1 MRSPG
6 AMDRSRGSVADN
18 LELIENRPPSVAKL
32 FWDRVAATPD
42 IEAFRK
48 PTADG
53 WSSYSWREV
62 GDRVRELAAGLLSLG
77 IRQED
82 RVAIASGTRVEWIF
96 ADLAIM
102 CSGAAT
108 TTVYPTT
115 PPSDVAYILG
125 DAGVRVVFAENDEQI
140 AKIREHRAT
149 LPALEM
155 VVTFDGTADGDLVIT
170 LDDLADRGRKL
181 LAERPNAV
189 DVASAAVGPD
199 SLATLMYTSGT
210 TGRPKGVRLAN
221 DCWVY
226 EGVAVAST
234 GILRPDD
241 LQYLWLPLS
250 HSFGKVLLA
259 AQLAVGMSSAVD
271 GDIPRL
277 VDNLAVV
284 RPTFMAGAPRIFEKV
299 YARVLTSV
307 EEEGGIK
314 LKIFNWAFSV
324 GKQYSAEVRAGRQP
338 NALLAMQYRLA
349 DRLVFSKL
357 RNRFGGR
364 VRFFVSGSAPL
375 SKDIAEWFHAA
386 NILILEGYGLTESSA
401 GTFVNRPEHW
411 KFGTVGP
418 VFGGTEVRIAEDG
431 EVLLRGPGIM
441 RGYHNMPDET
451 AEALDADGWLHTGD
465 VGELDDEGFLRIT
478 DRKKDL
484 IKTSGGKYVAPQN
497 IEVLFKAVCPYASQI
512 VVHGDQ
518 RNYCTAL
525 IAVDAEAIQ
534 PWAEQNGLAE
544 VPYEALVQRS
554 EVRALFAGHIKELN
568 ERLPRWETIKDFT
581 ILPAD
586 LTIEA
591 GELTP
596 SLKLKRRVVEQKYG
610 DLLDA
615 MYSQAAR

>member
-1 MRSPG
+1 
-6 AMDRSRGSVADN
+6 VTEN

-48 PTADG
+48 PTEDG
-53 WSSYSWREV
+53 WKSYTWRET
-62 GDRVRELAAGLLSLG
+62 GDAVRDLAAGLLDLG
-77 IRQED
+77 IQPED
-82 RVAIASGTRVEWIF
+82 RIAIASGTRVEWVF

-102 CSGAAT
+102 VAGAAT

-115 PPSDVAYILG
+115 PSTDVAYILSDSG
-125 DAGVRVVFAENDEQI
+125 SRLIFAENDEQI
-140 AKIREHRAT
+140 AKLSEQRPS
-149 LPALEM
+149 LPALEK
-155 VVTFDGTADGDLVIT
+155 VVTFDGTPDGDWVIT
-170 LDDLADRGRKL
+170 LDELAERGRKL
-181 LAERPNAV
+181 LAGRPQAV
-189 DVASAAVGPD
+189 DEASAAVGPE

-210 TGRPKGVRLAN
+210 TGRPKGVRLVN

-226 EGVAVAST
+226 EGVAVAAT

-271 GDIPRL
+271 GDITRL

-299 YARVLTSV
+299 YARVLTTV
-307 EEEGGIK
+307 EEEGGLK

-338 NALLAMQYRLA
+338 NALLTARYRLA

-364 VRFFVSGSAPL
+364 VRFFVSGAAPL

-386 NILILEGYGLTESSA
+386 GIMILEGYGLTESSA
-401 GTFVNRPEHW
+401 GTFVNRPGHA

-418 VFGGTEVRIAEDG
+418 VFDGTEVRIAEDG

-441 RGYHNMPDET
+441 RGYHHMPEET
-451 AEALDADGWLHTGD
+451 AQALDPDGWLHSGD

-497 IEVLFKAVCPYASQI
+497 IEVLFKAVCPYASHI

-525 IAVDAEAIQ
+525 IAVDPEAIVS
-534 PWAEQNGLAE
+534 WAEQNGLANL
-544 VPYEALVQRS
+544 PYEALIQRP
-554 EVRALFAGHIKELN
+554 ELREMLAAHIKELN
-568 ERLPRWETIKDFT
+568 ERLPKWETVKDFA

-596 SLKLKRRVVEQKYG
+596 SLKLKRRVVEEKYR
-610 DLLDA
+610 DLLDS